1 MKKNVDLFKTLYY
14 KNTKLIENIFKT
26 YVITFTNFAGFSM
39 DREKGTYSVQSVLKA
54 FDLLETLASENSV
67 ATIPLLAKKLDLSR
81 NKIFRLLATLEDK
94 GLIERDEATGTFRLG
109 VYAYEMSQHI
119 LKSASLIR
127 LAHPVMEELARKHDE
142 AIYMTVMNNDEVLF
156 LDMVDSFQQIKATDL
171 VGKRFPFF
179 TNAAGKAIKA
189 MSSTDVIER
198 LGKRRTSMPGIPDLK
213 KLESELRDIRQCGV
227 AVDFGGLGEGVC
239 AVAVAIRDYAGK
251 VVGALTMLAPSFR
264 MLQERLES
272 EIIPSMQESAEI
284 LSMKFGYAKIP
295 A

>member
-1 MKKNVDLFKTLYY
+1 
-14 KNTKLIENIFKT
+14 
-26 YVITFTNFAGFSM
+26 M
-39 DREKGTYSVQSVLKA
+39 DRERGTYSVQSVLKA
-54 FDLLETLASENSV
+54 FDLLEALAAEDSV

-94 GLIERDEATGTFRLG
+94 GLIERDEPTGTFRLG
-109 VYAYEMSQHI
+109 ICAFEMAQHI

-142 AIYMTVMNNDEVLF
+142 AVYMTVMNNDEVLF
-156 LDMVDSFQQIKATDL
+156 LDMVDSFQQIKATAM
-171 VGKRFPFF
+171 VGRRFPFF

-189 MSSTDVIER
+189 MSSTDMIER
-198 LGKRRTSMPGIPDLK
+198 LGKRRVNMNGIPDVK
-213 KLESELRDIRQCGV
+213 KLESELSDIRQSGV
-227 AVDFGGLGEGVC
+227 AVDFGGLGEGIC
-239 AVAVAIRDYAGK
+239 AVAIAIKDYAGK

-264 MLQERLES
+264 MLQERLEI

-284 LSMKFGYAKIP
+284 LSMKFGYVKIP